1 MLSAVTLS
9 LWLSATVTST
19 TVTPPAAPTTTSST
33 STTRAPTTTPAATPT
48 KATTPTTTTTT
59 TSPEAPSIFA
69 APKVRRVLVLDV
81 EAVGISAEDAAAA
94 TRVVAAAAGDIK
106 GVEVVT
112 AVELRRL
119 AALEAERSA
128 AGCTDESCLAEIAGA
143 MGAENVLFGSMSKLG
158 ATTTVTLSLFD
169 TKSGRTERA
178 SLAVTDLGGLAPQ
191 LRRET
196 QQLLNPGGATTT
208 PEASGVRDGPWLTTA
223 MVGGIGVVAG
233 AAVAGGAELV
243 LRNPK
248 AIDADARP
256 TARLVGLAGVG
267 AAALGGVVAGV
278 GLVVWG
284 VSE

>member
-1 MLSAVTLS
+1 MLCAVTLS
-9 LWLSATVTST
+9 VWLSATVTST
-19 TVTPPAAPTTTSST
+19 TVTPPGPAASTTTQAAPPPTTTT
-33 STTRAPTTTPAATPT
+33 PPTTTPT
-48 KATTPTTTTTT
+48 KTTTTTTT
-59 TSPEAPSIFA
+59 TSPEAPSLFA
-69 APKVRRVLVLDV
+69 APTVRRVLVLDV
-81 EAVGISAEDAAAA
+81 EAISVSAEDAAAA
-94 TRVVAAAAGDIK
+94 TRVVAAAAGDVR

-143 MGAENVLFGSMSKLG
+143 LGAENVLFGSMSKLG

-178 SLAVTDLGGLAPQ
+178 SLAVTDLGGLAPK
-191 LRRET
+191 LRTET
-196 QQLLNPGGATTT
+196 LQLLSPGASTTT
-208 PEASGVRDGPWLTTA
+208 SDASGVRDDGPWLTTA
-223 MVGGIGVVAG
+223 MVGGVGVLAG
-233 AAVAGGAELV
+233 AAVAGGAEFV

-248 AIDADARP
+248 LIPADARP
-256 TARLVGLAGVG
+256 TTRLVGLAGVG
-267 AAALGGVVAGV
+267 AAALGALAGSV